1 MRAFALPR
9 ASSAVCHGHVLSHA
23 ELADMLIEGRE
34 GVAVDRKRACG
45 MVEEGARL
53 GCHHCPGVL
62 ARYYLFG
69 FGCAKDAAR
78 SLALA
83 RASADEGSKYG
94 PLTRG
99 KLDR

>member
-9 ASSAVCHGHVLSHA
+9 ASSAVCHGHVLSRA
-23 ELADMLIEGRE
+23 ELADMLFEGRE

-53 GCHHCPGVL
+53 SCHHCQGVL

-83 RASADEGSKYG
+83 RASADDTASTGS
-94 PLTRG
+94 
-99 KLDR
+99 